1 MRMQVSKIF
10 AVPTEQ
16 HSGRPVEFEL
26 SGILSEWLF
35 ATNFWREFNA
45 GHGTMFDQFEED
57 EVDAAIVKSVSAA
70 LEMQIEAL
78 RLSDT
83 QSVEFVYRRLQDGQ
97 SLTANTSKSDLLSEL
112 VALDAFLKTAAQQN
126 PTMAFAL

>member
-16 HSGRPVEFEL
+16 HSGPPVEFEL

-70 LEMQIEAL
+70 LEKQIEAL

-126 PTMAFAL
+126 LTMAFAL